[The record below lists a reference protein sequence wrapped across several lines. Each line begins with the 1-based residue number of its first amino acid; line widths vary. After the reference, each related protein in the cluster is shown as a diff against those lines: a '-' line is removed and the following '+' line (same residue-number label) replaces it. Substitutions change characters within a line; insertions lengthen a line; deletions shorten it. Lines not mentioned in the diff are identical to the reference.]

1 MKLKSRLEKP
11 EIRIFE
17 LNFWKNGSNTLC
29 IFFFFFNFLL
39 VKESKALLSTGNT
52 DK

>member
-29 IFFFFFNFLL
+29 IFFFNFLL